1 MHDMSPQELLQA
13 GREHVRAGRL
23 LEAEAL
29 FRRAAGSDSPG
40 TDALLN
46 LGMVLH
52 DLGRSVEAA
61 EVLGKLVMVHPQFSA
76 GWVQLAHVIAL
87 GGFDWEAHQAI
98 ARALKAK
105 PNAQTLVAA
114 SMVLMMLEDKDAAE
128 SLARRAVK
136 MSPQSASAWIQ
147 LGQILTIK
155 GRTYDAAAAYQRALA
170 EEPGNAV
177 ATFFLAALNAPGAA
191 NDPAPPAVAIAPPEY
206 VRALFDGFAERFE
219 TSLVDSLK
227 YRVPQLME
235 QMFAGHLRR
244 GDAAPIKPL
253 VMLDAGCGTGLCA
266 QWMAAYRGSLAG
278 VDLSRGMIARAQG
291 RELYDELIVGDV
303 VADLQRR
310 PGTLDL
316 IVAADVL
323 VYFGDLSRLFA
334 AAAAA
339 LRPGGVFLFSV
350 EASAGADFLLLPTH
364 RFAHSMNYLHRL
376 AVCSALSIRTTEE
389 VVVRMDKGSEVR
401 GYLVLAEKSS

>member
-1 MHDMSPQELLQA
+1 
-13 GREHVRAGRL
+13 
-23 LEAEAL
+23 
-29 FRRAAGSDSPG
+29 
-40 TDALLN
+40 
-46 LGMVLH
+46 
-52 DLGRSVEAA
+52 
-61 EVLGKLVMVHPQFSA
+61 
-76 GWVQLAHVIAL
+76 
-87 GGFDWEAHQAI
+87 
-98 ARALKAK
+98 
-105 PNAQTLVAA
+105 
-114 SMVLMMLEDKDAAE
+114 
-128 SLARRAVK
+128 
-136 MSPQSASAWIQ
+136 
-147 LGQILTIK
+147 
-155 GRTYDAAAAYQRALA
+155 
-170 EEPGNAV
+170 
-177 ATFFLAALNAPGAA
+177 
-191 NDPAPPAVAIAPPEY
+191 
-206 VRALFDGFAERFE
+206 
-219 TSLVDSLK
+219 
-227 YRVPQLME
+227 
-235 QMFAGHLRR
+235 
-244 GDAAPIKPL
+244 
-253 VMLDAGCGTGLCA
+253 
-266 QWMAAYRGSLAG
+266 
-278 VDLSRGMIARAQG
+278 MIARAQG